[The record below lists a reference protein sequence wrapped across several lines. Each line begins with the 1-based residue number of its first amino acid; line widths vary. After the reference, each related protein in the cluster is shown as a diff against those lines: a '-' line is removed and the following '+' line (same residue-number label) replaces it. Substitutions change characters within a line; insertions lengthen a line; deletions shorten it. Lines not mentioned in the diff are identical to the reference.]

1 MKRVRSI
8 LTVFYLLMCSFFFVE
23 FIANAQ
29 TGSQGPENIGDMWD
43 EWKETVGKGVEDPLI
58 GWHYYWRDGFHID
71 SAEKN
76 LKIRFNG
83 RVLLDGG
90 YIGADN
96 ELKRAFPDL
105 EGGNIQFRDLRVTM
119 FGTLYDWMEFK
130 FAMDFANV
138 RDIKDEWI
146 RFTKIPYI
154 GPITLGH
161 MKESFSLER
170 LASLENL
177 TFMERALPTEAF
189 APGRNVGINH
199 QITLLNQQMTWALG
213 VFLNTGS
220 FSEVGDSLDRI
231 SEANGWDLTTRVTGL
246 PYYEE
251 SGKELL
257 HVGLSY
263 THQFRGIEDTGAE
276 LRARPESRLT
286 DHRLV
291 DTLEFV
297 TQGMDIINTELAIVF
312 GPLSLQGEYFHL
324 FADSDE
330 ADNPRFWGFYLYGS
344 YFITGEHRN
353 YDKSNG
359 VFSRIKPNRDFH
371 FFEGGWGA
379 LELALRFSYIDLNG
393 GNIRGGREYDLTAGL
408 NWYLSEKTRFMFN
421 YIRAKAKDRETPPP
435 IEDGTADI
443 LQVRFQI
450 IF

>member
-1 MKRVRSI
+1 
-8 LTVFYLLMCSFFFVE
+8 MCSFFFVV
-23 FIANAQ
+23 FIGNAEAD
-29 TGSQGPENIGDMWD
+29 SQWLENIGDMWE
-43 EWKETVGKGVEDPLI
+43 EWKKTAEKGVEDPLI
-58 GWHYYWRDGFHID
+58 EWHYYWKDGFHID
-71 SAEKN
+71 STKKK
-76 LKIRFNG
+76 LKIRVNG
-83 RVLLDGG
+83 RALIDGG
-90 YIGADN
+90 SIGADN
-96 ELKRAFPDL
+96 ELNRAFPDL
-105 EGGNIQFRDLRVTM
+105 EGWNLQFRDLRVTM

-130 FAMDFANV
+130 FSMDFANV

-177 TFMERALPTEAF
+177 TFMERALPIEAF

-231 SEANGWDLTTRVTGL
+231 SEANGWDLTTRVTAL
-246 PYYEE
+246 PWYED
-251 SGKELL
+251 SGKTLL
-257 HVGLSY
+257 HLGLSY
-263 THQFRGIEDTGAE
+263 THRFRGMEDSGAE

-291 DTLEFV
+291 DTLEFS
-297 TQGMDIINTELAIVF
+297 TKGMDIINPEMAIVA
-312 GPLSLQGEYFHL
+312 GPFSLQGEYFHL

-330 ADNPRFWGFYLYGS
+330 TGDPRFWGFYLYGS

-353 YDKSNG
+353 YDRSNG
-359 VFSRIKPNRDFH
+359 VFSGIKPKSDFH
-371 FFEGGWGA
+371 LFDGGWGA
-379 LELALRFSYIDLNG
+379 LEVALRFSYVDLNG
-393 GNIRGGREYDLTAGL
+393 GSIRGGREHNFTAGL
-408 NWYLSEKTRFMFN
+408 NWYLSEKTRFMCN
-421 YIRAKAKDRETPPP
+421 YIRARAKDRETPPP
-435 IEDGTADI
+435 IEGGTADI

>member
-1 MKRVRSI
+1 MKSVKSI
-8 LTVFYLLMCSFFFVE
+8 LTVSSLLICSFFFVV

-29 TGSQGPENIGDMWD
+29 AEPQWPENIGGMWD
-43 EWKETVGKGVEDPLI
+43 EWEKTAEKGVEGPLI
-58 GWHYYWRDGFHID
+58 GWHYYWRDGFHLD
-71 SAEKN
+71 SPKDN

-90 YIGADN
+90 YIGVDN

-231 SEANGWDLTTRVTGL
+231 NEANGWDLTTRVTGL
-246 PYYEE
+246 PYYEK

-297 TQGMDIINTELAIVF
+297 TQGMDIINTELAIVS

-359 VFSRIKPNRDFH
+359 VSH
-371 FFEGGWGA
+371 G
-379 LELALRFSYIDLNG
+379 
-393 GNIRGGREYDLTAGL
+393 
-408 NWYLSEKTRFMFN
+408 
-421 YIRAKAKDRETPPP
+421 
-435 IEDGTADI
+435 
-443 LQVRFQI
+443 
-450 IF
+450 

>member
-1 MKRVRSI
+1 MISVKSI
-8 LTVFYLLMCSFFFVE
+8 LAVSCLFLCSFFFAV
-23 FIANAQ
+23 FIGNAQ
-29 TGSQGPENIGDMWD
+29 ASSQWLENIGNMWD
-43 EWKETVGKGVEDPLI
+43 EWEKTAEKGIEDPLI
-58 GWHYYWRDGFHID
+58 KWHYYWKDGFHID
-71 SAEKN
+71 STKKH

-83 RVLLDGG
+83 RALIDGG
-90 YIGADN
+90 FIGADN
-96 ELKRAFPDL
+96 ELNRAFPDL
-105 EGGNIQFRDLRVTM
+105 EGGNIQFRDLRVSM

-130 FAMDFANV
+130 FSMDFANV

-177 TFMERALPTEAF
+177 TFMERALPTQAF

-220 FSEVGDSLDRI
+220 FSDVGDSLDRI

-246 PYYEE
+246 PWYEDN
-251 SGKELL
+251 GKALL
-257 HVGLSY
+257 HLGLSY
-263 THQFRGIEDTGAE
+263 THRFRSMEDDGAE
-276 LRARPESRLT
+276 FRSRPESRLT
-286 DHRLV
+286 DVRLV
-291 DTLEFV
+291 DTGKFS
-297 TQGMDIINTELAIVF
+297 TNGMDRINTEMAIVS

-330 ADNPRFWGFYLYGS
+330 AGDPNFWGFYLYGS
-344 YFITGEHRN
+344 YFVTGEHRN
-353 YDKSNG
+353 YDRSKG
-359 VFSRIKPNRDFH
+359 IFSRIKPNRDFH

-379 LELALRFSYIDLNG
+379 LEVALRLSYVDLNG
-393 GNIRGGREYDLTAGL
+393 GSIRGGREYDLTAGV
-408 NWYLSEKTRFMFN
+408 NWYLSEKTRFMLN
-421 YIRAKAKDRETPPP
+421 YIRAKAKDRESPPP
-435 IEDGTADI
+435 VEGGTANI
-443 LQVRFQI
+443 FQVRFQI